1 MEQMLATPERDFLK
15 GERATLTVL
24 FSDIRGFTG
33 ISERVPVDVLVEMI
47 NVHLGA
53 MTEIVL
59 AHGGT
64 LDKFI
69 GDEVVA
75 IFGAPLYMEDH
86 AVRALRAAL
95 DMQAAQQAL
104 VARWSERGY
113 DLPPIGIG
121 INTGDMVVGNIGC
134 EQQMD
139 YTAIGLEVNLARRL
153 CDVAAGHQIL
163 VSEGTYR
170 VVADL
175 VEANKLSCVA
185 LDGIQVPVQVYE
197 IVAIN

>member
-1 MEQMLATPERDFLK
+1 
-15 GERATLTVL
+15 
-24 FSDIRGFTG
+24 
-33 ISERVPVDVLVEMI
+33 MI
-47 NVHLGA
+47 NEHLAA

-86 AVRALRAAL
+86 AVRAIEAAL

-104 VARWSERGY
+104 MSRWAARGY

-121 INTGDMVVGNIGC
+121 INTGDVVVGNIGC

-163 VSEGTYR
+163 ISERTYSP
-170 VVADL
+170 VAGL
-175 VEANKLSCVA
+175 IEANRLSRVA
-185 LDGIQVPVQVYE
+185 LDGIQEPVQVYE
-197 IVAIN
+197 IVAVD